1 MKPIIRKVIRVGD
14 SLAAT
19 LPLQWAELG
28 TYVRI
33 TMMDDGS
40 LKVEKVK

>member
-1 MKPIIRKVIRVGD
+1 MKPVIRKVIKVGY
-14 SLAAT
+14 SLAVT

-28 TYVRI
+28 TYVKL
-33 TMMDDGS
+33 TELKDGS